1 MLLKTAMA
9 YQLQIYMS
17 VGYLFSQPVIFLS
30 QQWPILFFAQD
41 IVSLMVYDKI
51 VKKWLN
57 FDLYIQMLRN
67 CLACFSQNSQIRNW
81 CINWW
86 ELHQIS
92 SLIYTCSFS
101 VYFCFACQICGH
113 AQFYGKIKT
122 NASRLLIVSQIV
134 KFRN

>member
-1 MLLKTAMA
+1 MSTT
-9 YQLQIYMS
+9 YSCVIY
-17 VGYLFSQPVIFLS
+17 FLS
-30 QQWPILFFAQD
+30 RPFFSPHSRLTILFFAQD

-67 CLACFSQNSQIRNW
+67 CLACLSQNLQIRNW

-86 ELHQIS
+86 ELYQIS